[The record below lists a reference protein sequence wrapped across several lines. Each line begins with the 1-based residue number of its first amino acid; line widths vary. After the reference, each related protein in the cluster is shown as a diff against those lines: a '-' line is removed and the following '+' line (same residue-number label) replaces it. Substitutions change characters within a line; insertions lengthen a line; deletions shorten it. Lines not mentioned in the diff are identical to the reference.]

1 MKVNHM
7 RYSGRV
13 SLFVGILLATCLFAS
28 AAHADS
34 LFKGKFKLT
43 NEVHWG
49 QAVLPPGEYALT
61 LDSWT
66 QTIVIN
72 DAKSG
77 ATVARLQARLGYSI
91 PDNPSEISIAVL
103 GHQREVYALSLAG
116 FGKVF
121 EQSRIG
127 PRERRAA
134 EEARNN
140 QTIPVQ
146 VAQK

>member
-13 SLFVGILLATCLFAS
+13 SLFVGILLATCLFAA

-34 LFKGKFKLT
+34 LFKGTFKLA

-77 ATVARLQARLGYSI
+77 ATVARLQARLGYAI

-103 GHQREVYALSLAG
+103 GHQRVVYALSLAG

-127 PRERRAA
+127 ARERRAT